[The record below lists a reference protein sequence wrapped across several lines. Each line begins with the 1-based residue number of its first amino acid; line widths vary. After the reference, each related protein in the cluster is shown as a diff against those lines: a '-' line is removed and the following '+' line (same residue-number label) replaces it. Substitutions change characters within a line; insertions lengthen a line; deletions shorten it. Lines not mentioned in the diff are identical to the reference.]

1 LDRNSWRLYFVV
13 GVFLVA
19 LNKIDAKGLIY
30 ILLNLIG
37 AVVAGFASYFLNYW
51 PFIIL
56 QGAWTAVSVY
66 SLIDYFKTRKN
77 PSTSI

>member
-1 LDRNSWRLYFVV
+1 
-13 GVFLVA
+13 VA

>member
-1 LDRNSWRLYFVV
+1 M
-13 GVFLVA
+13 A

>member
-1 LDRNSWRLYFVV
+1 M
-13 GVFLVA
+13 A

-37 AVVAGFASYFLNYW
+37 AVVAGFASYFLNNW